1 MYNVILILLHRPFV
15 SDGHLHSN
23 ARSITVNSLLVC
35 VKAATAIVHILR
47 LYHEAYSVRRAPYL
61 ISYAT
66 YVSATIHVRIAAK
79 RQKSSDAHKS
89 LATCLEV
96 FRVNQESNW
105 AARRAQNIVEGL
117 AKKLKI
123 ELPDTGGAL
132 ALSRNGS
139 DAATAQFNPAQTPA
153 YQYPHPHP
161 QDQDQTKPQE
171 ENNYFVSDVDWQQ
184 GFSPNMDVDGI
195 IQSFARQQD
204 TQHPGSLQNAVPN
217 GMDVSGMPQHQSYLG
232 DDSTGHNGHRSE
244 QQVGDAF
251 GASWTIP
258 TDVALDD
265 MLFGFNSSTL
275 DGFSMAYDYGQGQS

>member
-1 MYNVILILLHRPFV
+1 MYDVILILLHRPFV
-15 SDGHLHSN
+15 ADGHLHSN

-35 VKAATAIVHILR
+35 AKAATAIVHILR

-79 RQKSSDAHKS
+79 RQKGSDAHKS
-89 LATCLEV
+89 LAACLEV

-132 ALSRNGS
+132 AFVRNGN
-139 DAATAQFNPAQTPA
+139 DAATARLNPAQTSVHL
-153 YQYPHPHP
+153 YPNP
-161 QDQDQTKPQE
+161 QEPGQTEPPE
-171 ENNYFVSDVDWQQ
+171 ENNYFTSDVDWQQ
-184 GFSPNMDVDGI
+184 GFSPNMDVDGV

-204 TQHPGSLQNAVPN
+204 AQQPATVPYSVPN
-217 GMDVSGMPQHQSYLG
+217 GIDVSGFPPHQSYVG
-232 DDSTGHNGHRSE
+232 PAGTGYHGQNAE
-244 QQVGDAF
+244 QPIGEAF
-251 GASWTIP
+251 DASWMMP
-258 TDVALDD
+258 SLDD
-265 MLFGFNSSTL
+265 LLFGFNSSTL
-275 DGFSMAYDYGQGQS
+275 DGFSMAYDHSQGQS